1 MQGWVD
7 LVGRL
12 HTEMVH
18 CMLVYVSS
26 RTGRA
31 GNHGFAY
38 TFISASQGKYA
49 GEIIKALELSS
60 ATVAEELTQ
69 LWEDYK
75 KQAEAVCIPT
85 CPCLFVCLS
94 VCTFVCLPRHHKAS
108 MLEKLSTLLNC
119 RQPQLLK
126 NLHSYGKTTR
136 NRLMWCVYLYSI
148 KRWTPDLWH

>member
-1 MQGWVD
+1 
-7 LVGRL
+7 
-12 HTEMVH
+12 MVH
-18 CMLVYVSS
+18 CTLVVSS

-75 KQAEAVCIPT
+75 KQAEAVCIST
-85 CPCLFVCLS
+85 CLCLS

-108 MLEKLSTLLNC
+108 MLEKLSALWNC

-136 NRLMWCVYLYSI
+136 NRLRWCVYLYSI
-148 KRWTPDLWH
+148 KRCTPDL

>member
-1 MQGWVD
+1 M
-7 LVGRL
+7 
-12 HTEMVH
+12 
-18 CMLVYVSS
+18 SS

-75 KQAEAVCIPT
+75 KQVEVVCI
-85 CPCLFVCLS
+85 S
-94 VCTFVCLPRHHKAS
+94 VLHK
-108 MLEKLSTLLNC
+108 KVDT
-119 RQPQLLK
+119 
-126 NLHSYGKTTR
+126 
-136 NRLMWCVYLYSI
+136 RLMTLTLSI
-148 KRWTPDLWH
+148 LGRFSKFFYWQS